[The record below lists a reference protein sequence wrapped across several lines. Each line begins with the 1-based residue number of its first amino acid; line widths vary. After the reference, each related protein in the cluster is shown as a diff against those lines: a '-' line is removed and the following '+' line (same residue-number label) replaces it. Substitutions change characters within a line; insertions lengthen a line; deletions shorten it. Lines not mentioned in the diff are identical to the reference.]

1 MGSNPSSV
9 SASAILRKAKS
20 AILGK
25 PVAGLVQDEGTPLTV
40 VALSALVPLQLGK
53 VKSSTNIFTRS
64 F

>member
-1 MGSNPSSV
+1 L
-9 SASAILRKAKS
+9 AILREAKS
-20 AILGK
+20 AILSK
-25 PVAGLVQDEGTPLTV
+25 PVAGLVQDEATPLTV

>member
-1 MGSNPSSV
+1 M
-9 SASAILRKAKS
+9 SAPAILCKAKS

-25 PVAGLVQDEGTPLTV
+25 PVAGLMQDEGTPLTV

-53 VKSSTNIFTRS
+53 AKSSTNIFKRS